1 MLLERFRPFLPEVRG
16 EYQER
21 WQGMNRNESLGKT
34 GSEIAKEGAW
44 GKNITGKT
52 VGAYE
57 EAAEY

>member
-1 MLLERFRPFLPEVRG
+1 
-16 EYQER
+16 
-21 WQGMNRNESLGKT
+21 MNRNESLGKT